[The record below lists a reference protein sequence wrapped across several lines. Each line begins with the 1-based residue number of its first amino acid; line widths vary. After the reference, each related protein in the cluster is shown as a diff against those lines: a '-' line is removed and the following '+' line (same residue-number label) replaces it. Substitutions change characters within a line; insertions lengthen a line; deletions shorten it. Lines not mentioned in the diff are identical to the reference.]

1 MVERFG
7 GGLSWCFVL
16 SLGPTPPAP
25 EMPLPARRCRL
36 EPDCGLCTWV
46 GVVGCFG
53 AWIGVAIGVGC
64 AVGWRVFGLM
74 SLVFASPGAVRFHA
88 VSRDTSLPVEA
99 IGGALTSSPVGDWWT
114 SGVRDGSVAVSVSVS
129 SASSSLSV
137 LPDGV
142 DPWDPYWSSPS
153 SSASLATSIA
163 QGARAVAPAD
173 GPWPRLEDDFLPRVA
188 LIAVPNGAQ

>member
-7 GGLSWCFVL
+7 GGSSWFFVFF
-16 SLGPTPPAP
+16 LGPTPPAP

-53 AWIGVAIGVGC
+53 VWIGVAIGVGC
-64 AVGWRVFGLM
+64 AVGWRVFGLI

-99 IGGALTSSPVGDWWT
+99 IGGALTSSPVGESWWT
-114 SGVRDGSVAVSVSVS
+114 SGVRDGSVAVSVSVT
-129 SASSSLSV
+129 SSSLSV

-142 DPWDPYWSSPS
+142 DPPWDPYWSSPS
-153 SSASLATSIA
+153 ASASLATSIA
-163 QGARAVAPAD
+163 QGARVAASAD
-173 GPWPRLEDDFLPRVA
+173 GPWSRLEDDFLPRVA
-188 LIAVPNGAQ
+188 LIAAPNGAQ